1 MLAALSLAAPAV
13 ASAYGSPFDGQPV
26 VGRTDMGI
34 DFCLTPGDP
43 IRAVGNGTVIG
54 IMPNWYAGQPYIWYQ
69 LSGGPQAGEYVYVAE
84 QIDHLA
90 RVGQTLHA
98 GDVIARYA
106 RHGSCLETGWSIAD
120 GETLAQATTG
130 YTDGQATQA
139 GVSFARF
146 LITLG
151 VRGQFELT
159 VPNSQVSRVRTATTP
174 KRHRR
179 HRPVPTPTP
188 TPAPVRAPT
197 PKPTPKPTPTPKPSP
212 KPAPAPSPKPTQAPT
227 SQPQT
232 GSGPTP
238 GPSFSPGNEP
248 YWPSHS

>member
-1 MLAALSLAAPAV
+1 MRRRVAALAGVLAALSLAAPAV
-13 ASAYGSPFDGQPV
+13 ASAYSSPFDGQPV

-43 IRAVGNGTVIG
+43 IRAVGAGTVIG
-54 IMPNWYAGQPYIWYQ
+54 VMPNWYARQPYIWYQ
-69 LSGGPQAGEYVYVAE
+69 LSDGPQAGQYVYVAE

-90 RVGQTLHA
+90 KVGQTLHA

-106 RHGSCLETGWSIAD
+106 KQGSCLETGWSIAD
-120 GETLAQATTG
+120 GEALAQATTG

-146 LITLG
+146 LMTLG
-151 VRGQFELT
+151 VQGQFDLT
-159 VPNSQVSRVRTATTP
+159 VSTPPASRVQTATIH

-179 HRPVPTPTP
+179 HRAVPVPTS
-188 TPAPVRAPT
+188 APVSAPA
-197 PKPTPKPTPTPKPSP
+197 PKPSP
-212 KPAPAPSPKPTQAPT
+212 APKPKPSPAPKPAPSSP
-227 SQPQT
+227 PQT

-238 GPSFSPGNEP
+238 GPNFSPGNAP
-248 YWPSHS
+248 YWP